1 MSDHRGPD
9 RLDRLDR
16 LDDDLALLAEQT
28 TRLLGTARSLTD
40 TAAASLCEGWS
51 RGHVVTHLARNAEA
65 IGRLA
70 DWAVTGTPL
79 EMYPGGTD
87 GRDRAIEA
95 GAHRGVDALAE
106 DLADTAA
113 ALVPRLEALA
123 GPLAADEVELRGG
136 YRVRSTRLPFTRL
149 REVVYH
155 HVDLDAGFGFAD
167 VDGDLLCR
175 FVDDAVARLELGR
188 HPPALRLT
196 SDEGD
201 TWTVGDGT
209 TPVTGARAGLLLWLA
224 RRIPDGVHAQDAELP
239 SLPRGA

>member
-1 MSDHRGPD
+1 MSQDRDGD
-9 RLDRLDR
+9 RLA
-16 LDDDLALLAEQT
+16 DDLARLAAET

-40 TAAASLCEGWS
+40 PSAPSLCEGWS
-51 RGHVVTHLARNAEA
+51 RAHVATHVARNAEA

-70 DWAVTGTPL
+70 DWAVTGTPQ

-87 GRDRAIEA
+87 GRDRAIEG
-95 GAHRGVDALAE
+95 GAHRVADDLAE
-106 DLADTAA
+106 DVAATAA
-113 ALVPRLEALA
+113 ALVPRLEALS

-136 YRVRSTRLPFTRL
+136 YRLPSTRLPFTRL

-175 FVDDAVARLELGR
+175 FVADAVSRLELGR
-188 HPPALRLT
+188 HPPALRLA

-209 TPVTGARAGLLLWLA
+209 VTVTGTRAGLLLWLA
-224 RRIPDGVHAQDAELP
+224 RRIPDGVRTPDAELP

>member
-1 MSDHRGPD
+1 MSDGRKGAD
-9 RLDRLDR
+9 LAA
-16 LDDDLALLAEQT
+16 DLALLAAET
-28 TRLLGTARSLTD
+28 TRLLDTARSLTD
-40 TAAASLCEGWS
+40 PSAASLCEGWS
-51 RGHVVTHLARNAEA
+51 RGHVATHLARNAEA

-70 DWAVTGTPL
+70 DWALTGTPR
-79 EMYPGGTD
+79 EMYPGGAD

-95 GAHRGVDALAE
+95 GARRGVDALAE

-113 ALVPRLEALA
+113 TLVPRLQALS

-136 YRVRSTRLPFTRL
+136 YRLPSMRLPFTRL

-167 VDGDLLCR
+167 VEGDLLCR
-175 FVDDAVARLELGR
+175 FVGDAVSRLELGR

-201 TWTVGDGT
+201 TWTVGGGT
-209 TPVTGARAGLLLWLA
+209 TSVTGTRAGLLLWLA
-224 RRIPDGVHAQDAELP
+224 RRIPDGVRAQGRELP